1 MEDFMKNYSAL
12 KKYAPPGM
20 EEEFAVAD
28 ALMDAADLINDAM
41 LENGLNA
48 SLLAQKLS
56 VSRGYVSRLLSGNE
70 NITIKNVT
78 RVLYSLGKKYEQK
91 AKDLSETQEIIIEDV
106 SIQEN
111 HKKNNWDFDQNKEN
125 NEGMPDNIFYLNKAS

>member
-1 MEDFMKNYSAL
+1 MKNYSAL